1 MSMYELIKP
10 EEIKMIEM
18 YRKDHGPV
26 EVGNPK
32 GYCDTK
38 HLLRIW
44 EESKK
49 TLFEKVFGGNSLI
62 KEIPVKLD
70 RPEREIRNDMARDR
84 SPEFYETRMKFLEKL
99 EDELGYTMRSTV
111 EDVLLDNYALTSQK
125 AYSSF
130 SIPKKEGKEC
140 FRITMGTKI
149 IRALKKIN
157 NEYNFI
163 TDEEMKAFEVKYST
177 FFNQKKLEGKLCLSI
192 HPLDYITMSEND
204 CDWESCM
211 NWSWRGCYRAG
222 TVEMMNSPYVVVGY
236 LCSSTPMTLA
246 GEEWNNK
253 KWRCLFIVHPDIL
266 TCIKEYPYS
275 NKELVNTCLDNL
287 KVYNYDSEIMNYDD
301 RTDIEEP
308 TFGSTRYIFN
318 IVNMYNDFYNGAK
331 PIYYANDKGDCEI
344 NINYSGQM
352 ECMWCGQEIRD
363 LSDQSDVCCD
373 ICNDV
378 PRCRY
383 CDEPTPLDQMVEV
396 EDGHVCRYCL
406 EHHYSEDDFKPG
418 IFTRTR
424 WMEPIYFSRNGEF
437 INNQDEYSL
446 MTSELDNAKSLF
458 QKIHTH
464 WSGLHF
470 VRLDEFIEGHGPADL
485 PERIDVDKINSVIMV

>member
-10 EEIKMIEM
+10 EEIKMIDM
-18 YRKDHGPV
+18 YREDYGPV
-26 EVGNPK
+26 EKGNPD

-38 HLLRIW
+38 YLLRIW

-70 RPEREIRNDMARDR
+70 RPEREIRKDIAADR
-84 SPEFYETRMKFLEKL
+84 SPEFYETRIKFLDKV
-99 EDELGYTMRSTV
+99 DRELGYSMRNTI
-111 EDVLLDNYALTSQK
+111 EDVLLDNYALSSQK
-125 AYSSF
+125 SYGSF
-130 SIPKKEGKEC
+130 TFPKKNSDEYAK
-140 FRITMGTKI
+140 ISAGTKV

-177 FFNQKKLEGKLCLSI
+177 FFNQKKIEGKLCLSI

-211 NWSWRGCYRAG
+211 NWSYRGCYRAG

-275 NKELVNTCLDNL
+275 NKELVKTCLDNL
-287 KVYNYDSEIMNYDD
+287 KVYNYDSDMMNYDD
-301 RTDIEEP
+301 RDCIEEL
-308 TFGSTRYIFN
+308 TFDNTLYRFN
-318 IVNMYNDFYNGAK
+318 TVNMYNDFYNGAM
-331 PIYYANDKGDCEI
+331 PIYYANAKGDSEVK
-344 NINYSGQM
+344 INYSGKM
-352 ECMWCGQEIRD
+352 ECMWCGGEIRD

-373 ICNDV
+373 LCNDV

-383 CDEPTPLDQMVEV
+383 CDEATPIDQMIEV
-396 EDGHVCRYCL
+396 EDGHVCQFCF
-406 EHHYSEDDFKPG
+406 ENHYSEDDFKPG
-418 IFTRTR
+418 TFCRSR

-437 INNQDEYSL
+437 MNNQDEYSL
-446 MTSELDNAKSLF
+446 MTADINNAT
-458 QKIHTH
+458 KIFKKVHTH

-485 PERIDVDKINSVIMV
+485 PERIEVDKINGAIMI